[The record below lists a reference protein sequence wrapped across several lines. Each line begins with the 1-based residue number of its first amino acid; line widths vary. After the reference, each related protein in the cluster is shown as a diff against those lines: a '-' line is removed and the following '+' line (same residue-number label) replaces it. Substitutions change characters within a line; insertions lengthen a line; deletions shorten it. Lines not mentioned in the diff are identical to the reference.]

1 MFTMLND
8 TYEIKSVISKGETS
22 TLYLAEH
29 RRLRVQLAIKEIRKQ
44 PGVQVGFLAESNIL
58 KRLHHPMLPH
68 IMDIFEDQDCIYI
81 VKEHVQGVT
90 LDEVLRRQGSVD
102 EMQGL
107 QWFRELC
114 GVLKYLHGQRPYP
127 IIYRDMKPSNI
138 MLQEDG
144 SLKLI
149 DFGIAQEFKRDFCE
163 DDTDTG
169 ISAYAAPEQF
179 GGKTDP
185 RTDIYA
191 LGATMYHLLTGK
203 APYEP
208 PYYFAPARQ
217 LVPELSRGIENILS
231 KCIQADPADRYQTVD
246 KLIKDIEH
254 INQYGNLLEKL
265 QGIQWRKVAFAGALL
280 LASIVLIAGGS
291 VIMKRE
297 TIERENQEELSE
309 QELPNTSNSQ
319 EPTEREDPVTQ
330 QEDIVVTI
338 ESQAELDALVYRE
351 DREFIVK
358 VIGINA
364 GIQDISALSSLS
376 NLETLILHDNNI
388 RDISALK
395 NLGNLT
401 ELYLQNNAISD
412 IDALGSL
419 KQLTRIEL
427 FGNDIQDISAL
438 SGLSKLLYLYIG
450 SNDFSDINILGRLTS
465 LKVLSLTGNPVTQEQ
480 VDALQAQLPKCY
492 ISFKA
497 EKEEVNNNTPV
508 TPPTQTTKPSTPTTP
523 KPEPEPV
530 KTISVTVHSQAELN
544 ALARRTDVS
553 QIISVEGVDA
563 DISDISAL
571 KNLTNLQSLNLSKNK
586 ISEIGALRN
595 LKNLTSLDLQ
605 KNSIS
610 DISALSSLN
619 KLKSLTLD
627 HNDISDISALS
638 GLTSL
643 TMLSVQNNE
652 VTDIS
657 ALSELTNLAELH
669 LERNK
674 ISRITALGELKNLK
688 NLNLSDNSINDIEIL
703 GNLKKLK
710 YLYLYRNKMSDKM
723 VERLRLQIPDCYI
736 TY

>member
-8 TYEIKSVISKGETS
+8 TYEIKSVIIKGETS

-185 RTDIYA
+185 RTDIYS

-217 LVPELSRGIENILS
+217 LVPELSKGIENILS

-265 QGIQWRKVAFAGALL
+265 QGIQWRKAAFAGALL

-297 TIERENQEELSE
+297 TTERGNQEELSD
-309 QELPNTSNSQ
+309 QELPEIPDPQ
-319 EPTEREDPVTQ
+319 EPTEQEDPVTQ
-330 QEDIVVTI
+330 QEDMVVTI
-338 ESQAELDALVYRE
+338 ESQAELDALAYRE

-364 GIQDISALSSLS
+364 GLQDISALSSLS
-376 NLETLILHDNNI
+376 NLETLVLHDNNI
-388 RDISALK
+388 SDISAL
-395 NLGNLT
+395 GELT
-401 ELYLQNNAISD
+401 
-412 IDALGSL
+412 
-419 KQLTRIEL
+419 QLTNIEL

-438 SGLSKLLYLYIG
+438 SGLSELQYLYLS
-450 SNDFSDINILGRLTS
+450 SNDISEIDILGRLTS

-595 LKNLTSLDLQ
+595 LRNLTSLDLQ
-605 KNSIS
+605 RNSIS
-610 DISALSSLN
+610 DISALGGLN

-652 VTDIS
+652 ITDIS
-657 ALSELTNLAELH
+657 ALSGLTDLAELH

-688 NLNLSDNSINDIEIL
+688 NLNLSDNSINDVEIL

>member
-8 TYEIKSVISKGETS
+8 TYEIKSVITKGETS

-185 RTDIYA
+185 RTDIYS

-217 LVPELSRGIENILS
+217 LVPELSKGIENILS

-280 LASIVLIAGGS
+280 LASVVLIAGGS
-291 VIMKRE
+291 AIMKRE
-297 TIERENQEELSE
+297 TTERGNHEELSE
-309 QELPNTSNSQ
+309 QELPDTSNPQ
-319 EPTEREDPVTQ
+319 EPTEQEDPVTQ

-338 ESQAELDALVYRE
+338 ESQAELDALAYRE
-351 DREFIVK
+351 DQEFIVK

-364 GIQDISALSSLS
+364 GLQDISALSSLS
-376 NLETLILHDNNI
+376 NLETLVLHDNNI
-388 RDISALK
+388 SDISAL
-395 NLGNLT
+395 GELT
-401 ELYLQNNAISD
+401 
-412 IDALGSL
+412 
-419 KQLTRIEL
+419 QLTNIEL

-438 SGLSKLLYLYIG
+438 SGLSELQYLYLS
-450 SNDFSDINILGRLTS
+450 SNDISDIDILGRLTS

-480 VDALQAQLPKCY
+480 VDALQEQLPKCY

-508 TPPTQTTKPSTPTTP
+508 TPPMQTTKPSTPTTP
-523 KPEPEPV
+523 KHEPEPV

-571 KNLTNLQSLNLSKNK
+571 KNLTNLQSLNLGKNK

-605 KNSIS
+605 RNSIS
-610 DISALSSLN
+610 DISALSGLN

-652 VTDIS
+652 ITDIS
-657 ALSELTNLAELH
+657 ALSGLTDLAELH

-688 NLNLSDNSINDIEIL
+688 NLNLSDNSINDVEIL